1 MSAGSRDHA
10 EKSVSSQRCT
20 QSGEAVKLVVIVV
33 VRFFLFPTS
42 HQIEYRAPSIESSTG
57 CDLPRAMPH
66 LLRRR
71 TSDSTDAE
79 VTLGLMP
86 TSPPLSL
93 AIPPPP
99 PLDPDVPD
107 SDPVSSSTYP
117 DPDVDR
123 TNTLALLLPHPSL
136 FHPPVL
142 ALLRH
147 HYEGYASIAHW
158 APIRGFG
165 RVIVVFDSVEGAASA
180 KKEGDRLWLDVDVT
194 SPGGTGTRTG
204 TGGIA
209 ATALAL
215 GEDPDGPVAQERR
228 AGEVAGEV
236 EASSRSYFS
245 PRKRR
250 KSASP
255 AGG

>member
-1 MSAGSRDHA
+1 MQPTKRRGCQLRVLSSISLSQHHHNSA
-10 EKSVSSQRCT
+10 
-20 QSGEAVKLVVIVV
+20 VI
-33 VRFFLFPTS
+33 FF
-42 HQIEYRAPSIESSTG
+42 
-57 CDLPRAMPH
+57 RAMPH
-66 LLRRR
+66 LPRRR
-71 TSDSTDAE
+71 TSDGADAD

-86 TSPPLSL
+86 SSPPLSL

-99 PLDPDVPD
+99 PLDPDVAD

-142 ALLRH
+142 ALLRQ

-194 SPGGTGTRTG
+194 SPGGTG
-204 TGGIA
+204 GIA
-209 ATALAL
+209 ATALTL
-215 GEDPDGPVAQERR
+215 GEDRDGHVAQERR
-228 AGEVAGEV
+228 AGEVAGEM
-236 EASSRSYFS
+236 EDRSRSYFS

>member
-1 MSAGSRDHA
+1 
-10 EKSVSSQRCT
+10 
-20 QSGEAVKLVVIVV
+20 
-33 VRFFLFPTS
+33 
-42 HQIEYRAPSIESSTG
+42 
-57 CDLPRAMPH
+57 MPH

-71 TSDSTDAE
+71 TGDSTDAE

-142 ALLRH
+142 ALLRQ
-147 HYEGYASIAHW
+147 HYEGYAAIAHW

-194 SPGGTGTRTG
+194 SPGGTGA
-204 TGGIA
+204 GGIA

-228 AGEVAGEV
+228 AGDVAGEV
-236 EASSRSYFS
+236 DDRSRSYFS